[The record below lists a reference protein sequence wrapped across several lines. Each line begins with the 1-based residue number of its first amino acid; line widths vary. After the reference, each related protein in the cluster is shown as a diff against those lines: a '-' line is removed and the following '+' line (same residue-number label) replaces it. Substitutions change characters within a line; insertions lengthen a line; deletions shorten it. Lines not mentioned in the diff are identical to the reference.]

1 MICINRR
8 LSFLG
13 IALLLFCIH
22 SVGNAQAANN
32 QRTKIAI
39 VGLVHSHCWGFVTK
53 LNEMHQRGDLIE
65 VVGVSDDNQ
74 ELRDYIKTLMPG
86 VPMYE
91 SYARMLDEKKPEV
104 AWSFVE
110 NDWHLEVTKTCAARK
125 IHVMFEKPTPFS
137 CNEI

>member
-1 MICINRR
+1 MKQIKSSI
-8 LSFLG
+8 
-13 IALLLFCIH
+13 IALLLIAFTSLTH
-22 SVGNAQAANN
+22 AQT

-86 VPMYE
+86 VPVYDNY
-91 SYARMLDEKKPEV
+91 SKMLDEKKPEV
-104 AWSFVE
+104 VWSFVE
-110 NDWHLEVTKTCAARK
+110 N
-125 IHVMFEKPTPFS
+125 
-137 CNEI
+137 